1 MAASRLACT
10 LMSVNQR
17 ALQRLASNL
26 TFRGETW
33 HTSCRTLRK
42 GAVPMNIRC
51 LTVAALLLTGTC
63 ALAVE
68 TAAPPYWPPV
78 IWSGTSYLD
87 VRQFAA
93 LAPCAWTQEADGLRL
108 KNQQADVLLRRG
120 GECVLSGGAIQHLRR
135 GPFSYGE
142 GMVFVPAR
150 ALLFF
155 GHRLTWIDKTY
166 ELVVDDTQ
174 RLQVFDPASFFAVVP
189 ILCWYPDLPSQRA
202 QTSQYGGYTSTPTQI
217 PVERSTLA
225 PSLTS
230 GGGTVYGT
238 RTGEKY
244 HAAGC
249 QYLRQSAIP
258 MSRAAAI
265 QSGLTPCSRCNP

>member
-1 MAASRLACT
+1 
-10 LMSVNQR
+10 
-17 ALQRLASNL
+17 
-26 TFRGETW
+26 
-33 HTSCRTLRK
+33 
-42 GAVPMNIRC
+42 MNIRC

-93 LAPCAWTQEADGLRL
+93 LAPCAWTQESDGLRL
-108 KNQQADVLLRRG
+108 KNQQTDVLLRRG

-155 GHRLTWIDKTY
+155 GHRLAWDNAASQ
-166 ELVVDDTQ
+166 LVVDDRQ
-174 RLQVFDPASFFAVVP
+174 RLQVLDPASFFAVMP
-189 ILCWYPDLPSQRA
+189 IPQWYPNLPSQRA
-202 QTSQYGGYTSTPTQI
+202 QTHQAGGYARTVASPTINLSPAFTS
-217 PVERSTLA
+217 A
-225 PSLTS
+225 GS
-230 GGGTVYGT
+230 GGDCPQGGSHVPGKVDRNG
-238 RTGEKY
+238 RTHCRKCG
-244 HAAGC
+244 
-249 QYLRQSAIP
+249 RF
-258 MSRAAAI
+258 M
-265 QSGLTPCSRCNP
+265 